1 MLRARNHRVALQL
14 ALAFIL
20 MGGSRVLARRASVAG
35 AVEGADIV
43 VVGTLTR
50 MHRGSFRNPSAR
62 SGELVVSKVLK
73 GTPPATAFRI
83 KLPDH
88 WGPPSLSAQLGTA
101 MFWVFVIFCGL
112 AVLPIVLLRR
122 FRSKW
127 AAAFLS
133 GVCLL
138 FALQAASCTFSG
150 QVKIEDWPRSPS
162 EMVGEARLWVV
173 HQMETGTY
181 VGGAY
186 QLHQVEYWIG
196 MIEKDP
202 DKYGLRIS
210 EETTGILSL
219 VKKHLRSDAGK

>member
-1 MLRARNHRVALQL
+1 MV
-14 ALAFIL
+14 
-20 MGGSRVLARRASVAG
+20 
-35 AVEGADIV
+35 
-43 VVGTLTR
+43 T
-50 MHRGSFRNPSAR
+50 
-62 SGELVVSKVLK
+62 KVLK

-88 WGPPSLSAQLGTA
+88 WGPSSLSAQVGTA
-101 MFWVFVIFCGL
+101 TFWVFVIFCGL

-138 FALQAASCTFSG
+138 FALQAASFTFSG
-150 QVKIEDWPRSPS
+150 QVKIEDWPRAPS
-162 EMVGEARLWVV
+162 EMLGRPMLWVV
-173 HQMETGTY
+173 RQLETGTY

-186 QLHQVEYWIG
+186 QLSQVEWRIG

-202 DKYGLRIS
+202 DKYGIGIS
-210 EETTGILSL
+210 EETTDILSL
-219 VKKHLRSDAGK
+219 VKKHLRSDAGQ